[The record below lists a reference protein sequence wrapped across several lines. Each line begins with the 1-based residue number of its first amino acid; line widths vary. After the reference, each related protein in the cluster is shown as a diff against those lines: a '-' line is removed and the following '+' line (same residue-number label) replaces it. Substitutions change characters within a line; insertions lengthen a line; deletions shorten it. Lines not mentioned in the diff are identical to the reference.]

1 MLTYNGW
8 LDKFPQ
14 FAAVSEPQW
23 IEMRLEAATEMGTD
37 VERWAGEET
46 YDIAQGYLMGHLAA
60 LAEAYESGDHSP
72 LQPFREKEVDDVRV
86 EYAISRDMLNNLD
99 PYLSTTYGQQYIK
112 WRRMVFAGP
121 RVI

>member
-14 FAAVSEPQW
+14 FVAISEPQW
-23 IEMRLEAATEMGTD
+23 IEMQIEAATEMGSD
-37 VERWAGEET
+37 PERWAGQTT
-46 YDIAQGYLMGHLAA
+46 YDIAQGYLISHLAA
-60 LAEAYESGDHSP
+60 MAEAYEAGDHSP

-86 EYAISRDMLNNLD
+86 EHAVSRDMQNNLD
-99 PYLSTTYGQQYIK
+99 PYLATTYGQQYIK

-121 RVI
+121 RVV

>member
-1 MLTYNGW
+1 MLTYDGW
-8 LDKFPQ
+8 LDKFTQ
-14 FAAVSEPQW
+14 FVAVSEPQW
-23 IEMRLEAATEMGTD
+23 LEMRLEAATEMGTD

-86 EYAISRDMLNNLD
+86 EYAVSRDMQNNLD

-112 WRRMVFAGP
+112 WRKMVFAGP

>member
-1 MLTYNGW
+1 MLTYDGW

-14 FAAVSEPQW
+14 FVAVSEPQW
-23 IEMRLEAATEMGTD
+23 LEMQLEAATEMGTD
-37 VERWAGEET
+37 VGRWVGEET

-86 EYAISRDMLNNLD
+86 EYAVSRDMQNNLD